1 MRKFLL
7 LLAFI
12 PFYVHAQNLYF
23 PPVVGNAWDTVAP
36 ASLGWCTDRID
47 SLYNY
52 LYQQNSKAFIVLK
65 DGKIVL
71 EKYFGSFTQD
81 SVWYWASAGK
91 TLTSFLIG
99 RAQEQGYLSLNDTA
113 SKYLG
118 VGWTN
123 CTRQQEDSITIR
135 HQVTMTTGLDDGV
148 PDNHCTLPSCLQYLA
163 PAGKRWAYHNAPY
176 TLLEKVI
183 EQATAQ
189 NVNAYTQTTLRT
201 KTGITGLWITV
212 DYDNVYYSKARSMA
226 RFGLLLQNKC
236 VWNNDTLLHDSAYV
250 HDITNTSQQL
260 NYAYGYLCWLNG
272 KGSYMIPSSQF
283 VIPGSYAPSAPADM
297 YAAIG
302 KNGQIISV
310 VPSKGLVMIRM
321 GNDPGEGEVPFL
333 LCENIWQRLNYVMC
347 NSTAPRLYTFIGNGN
362 WSIPANWSNGLVPPA
377 VLPAGDQI
385 VIYPLANGECVLNVN
400 QTIPTGGSLFVV
412 SNKKFRITGNLSVQ

>member
-236 VWNNDTLLHDSAYV
+236 VWNNDTLLHDSSYV